1 MQINIYVYV
10 LTKAETI
17 TLNSIFFLIL
27 TIINCRGIQI
37 TPYYLQRRLEPGG
50 LQTMQSHTQ
59 EVGRNTRRSRVFLP
73 TLLSCSNRFLRAL
86 QQNRAQSRLLYLLKN
101 VKDICF
107 HSVLLGGPN
116 PRSGVQIR

>member
-37 TPYYLQRRLEPGG
+37 TP
-50 LQTMQSHTQ
+50 
-59 EVGRNTRRSRVFLP
+59 
-73 TLLSCSNRFLRAL
+73 
-86 QQNRAQSRLLYLLKN
+86 
-101 VKDICF
+101 
-107 HSVLLGGPN
+107 
-116 PRSGVQIR
+116 